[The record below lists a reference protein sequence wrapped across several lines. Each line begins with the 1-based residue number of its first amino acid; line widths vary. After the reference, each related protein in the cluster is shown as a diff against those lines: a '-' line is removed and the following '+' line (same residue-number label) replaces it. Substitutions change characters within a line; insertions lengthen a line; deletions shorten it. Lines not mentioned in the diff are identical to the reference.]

1 MFSQILIG
9 GLLGVGVHLLTNIY
23 IKNKTNAL
31 VRKYMSNDFVP
42 LSAPLGIPGSS
53 YMVQLGKVGD
63 VWGVRLAKGNDI
75 LDSKVFRENTGD
87 DPPNANAL
95 VAWVISTL
103 PIPNLNP
110 YQIAKSIGFI
120 RQEAIRR
127 NEDMKRKPAVPLK
140 DVKEVKLTEAPIEK
154 KPEKSPGWVK
164 EDNAEEE
171 KKHAHRILPSIPGS
185 GTATPTTSAGGVKC
199 KSCGTN
205 FKFCPYCGKP
215 L

>member
-1 MFSQILIG
+1 
-9 GLLGVGVHLLTNIY
+9 
-23 IKNKTNAL
+23 
-31 VRKYMSNDFVP
+31 MSNANFLP

-75 LDSKVFRENTGD
+75 LDSKVFRDNTGD
-87 DPPNANAL
+87 DPPNANAI
-95 VAWVISTL
+95 VAWVISTI

-110 YQIAKSIGFI
+110 YQIAKSVGFI

-127 NEDMKRKPAVPLK
+127 NEDMKRKPSVPMK
-140 DVKEVKLTEAPIEK
+140 DVKAAALTKAPVEK
-154 KPEKSPGWVK
+154 KPSKSPGWVK
-164 EDNAEEE
+164 EDNAAEQ

-185 GTATPTTSAGGVKC
+185 GSSNPSGSSGGTAC
-199 KSCGTN
+199 QSCGTEI
-205 FKFCPYCGKP
+205 KFCPYCGKP